1 MNNKMN
7 LIFILGTA
15 GSGKSTF
22 TAKFT
27 RFLEMHREDVMAVN
41 LDPGSIIL
49 PYAANVDV
57 REYIKVEEL
66 MEDYGLGPNGGL
78 MLAHDMMAGI
88 VDQLSSDIEDFT
100 PDICIVDTPGQMEL
114 FAFRN
119 IGGQIAQELTDA
131 NKGVVYLFDATFSR
145 DPLNYVMNMFLASAI
160 NIRFSLPQFQVI
172 SKTDLIEEMELE
184 EMTGWSEDIYLLE
197 EAIDARLSG
206 VNRVIS
212 QDMMEVINRIGIDFA
227 PIPISAETNEGFNFL
242 YAELMRVF
250 TDGGKFSP

>member
-1 MNNKMN
+1 MN
-7 LIFILGTA
+7 LVFVLGTA

-27 RFLEMHREDVMAVN
+27 RFLEFHREDVMAVN

-49 PYAANVDV
+49 PYAANVNV
-57 REYIKVEEL
+57 RDYIKVEEL

-88 VDQLSSDIEDFT
+88 VQDLSDDIEDFT

-119 IGGQIAQELTDA
+119 IGAQIAQELTDA
-131 NKGVVYLFDATFSR
+131 EKGVIYLFDGVFCR

-160 NIRFSLPQFQVI
+160 STRFLLPQFQVI
-172 SKTDLIEEMELE
+172 SKTDMLQPHEVEEI
-184 EMTGWSEDIYLLE
+184 TGWAEDPYLLE
-197 EAIDARLSG
+197 EAIDSRLTG

-212 QDMMEVINRIGIDFA
+212 QDMIEVIGRLGVEFA
-227 PIPISAETNEGFNFL
+227 PVPVSSTTNEGFSDL
-242 YAELMRVF
+242 YAQLMLTF
-250 TDGGKFSP
+250 TDGGKFTP

>member
-1 MNNKMN
+1 MN
-7 LIFILGTA
+7 LVFVIGTA

-27 RFLEMHREDVMAVN
+27 RFLEYNREDVMAVN
-41 LDPGSIIL
+41 LDPGSVIL

-88 VDQLSSDIEDFT
+88 VQELSNDIEDFT

-119 IGGQIAQELTDA
+119 IGAQIARDLTDA
-131 NKGVVYLFDATFSR
+131 EKGVIYLFDGVFCK

-160 NIRFSLPQFQVI
+160 NTRFLLPQFQVI
-172 SKTDLIEEMELE
+172 SKTDLLQEYEV
-184 EMTGWSEDIYLLE
+184 EDITQWAEDPMMLE
-197 EAIDARLSG
+197 TAIDERLTG
-206 VNRVIS
+206 MNRTIS
-212 QDMMEVINRIGIDFA
+212 QDMIEVIERLGVDFA
-227 PIPISAETNEGFNFL
+227 PIPISSTTNEGFNYL

-250 TDGGKFSP
+250 TDGGKFTP

>member
-1 MNNKMN
+1 
-7 LIFILGTA
+7 LSLVFVLGTA
-15 GSGKSTF
+15 GCGKSTF

-27 RFLEMHREDVMAVN
+27 RFLEYHREDVMAVN

-88 VDQLSSDIEDFT
+88 VQDLSSDIEDFT

-114 FAFRN
+114 FAFRD
-119 IGGQIAQELTDA
+119 IGAQIAQELTDYQ
-131 NKGVVYLFDATFSR
+131 KGVVYIFDGVFCR

-160 NIRFSLPQFQVI
+160 NTRFLLPQFQVI
-172 SKTDLIEEMELE
+172 SKTDLLE
-184 EMTGWSEDIYLLE
+184 EDEVEEIVGWAEDSYLLE
-197 EAIDARLSG
+197 EAIDARLTG
-206 VNRVIS
+206 MNRLLS
-212 QDMMEVINRIGIDFA
+212 QDMMEVIGRLGVEFA
-227 PIPISAETNEGFNFL
+227 PVPVSSTTNEGFNYL

-250 TDGGKFSP
+250 TDGGKFTP

>member
-1 MNNKMN
+1 MN
-7 LIFILGTA
+7 LVFVIGTA

-27 RFLEMHREDVMAVN
+27 RFLEYNREDVMAVN

-57 REYIKVEEL
+57 RAYIKVEEL

-88 VDQLSSDIEDFT
+88 VQELSNDIEDFT

-119 IGGQIAQELTDA
+119 IGAQIARDLTDA
-131 NKGVVYLFDATFSR
+131 EKGVLYLFDGVFCK

-160 NIRFSLPQFQVI
+160 NTRFLLPQFQVI
-172 SKTDLIEEMELE
+172 SKTDLLQEHEVEEI
-184 EMTGWSEDIYLLE
+184 TQWAEDPMLLE
-197 EAIDARLSG
+197 EAIDERLTG
-206 VNRVIS
+206 MNRTIS
-212 QDMMEVINRIGIDFA
+212 QDMIEVIERLGIEFA
-227 PIPISAETNEGFNFL
+227 PIPISSTTNEGFNYL

-250 TDGGKFSP
+250 TDGGKFTP

>member
-1 MNNKMN
+1 LN
-7 LIFILGTA
+7 LVFVLGTA
-15 GSGKSTF
+15 GCGKSTF

-27 RFLEMHREDVMAVN
+27 RFLEFHREDVMAVN

-88 VDQLSSDIEDFT
+88 VQDLSSDIEDFT

-114 FAFRN
+114 FAFRD
-119 IGGQIAQELTDA
+119 IGAQIAQELTDYQ
-131 NKGVVYLFDATFSR
+131 KGVIYIFDGVFCR

-160 NIRFSLPQFQVI
+160 NTRFLLPQFQVI
-172 SKTDLIEEMELE
+172 SKTDLLKEAEVEEIV
-184 EMTGWSEDIYLLE
+184 GWAEDAYLLE
-197 EAIDARLSG
+197 DAIDARLTG
-206 VNRVIS
+206 MNRLLS
-212 QDMMEVINRIGIDFA
+212 QDMMEVIGRLGVEFA
-227 PIPISAETNEGFNFL
+227 PVPVSSTTNEGFNYL

-250 TDGGKFSP
+250 TDGGKFTP